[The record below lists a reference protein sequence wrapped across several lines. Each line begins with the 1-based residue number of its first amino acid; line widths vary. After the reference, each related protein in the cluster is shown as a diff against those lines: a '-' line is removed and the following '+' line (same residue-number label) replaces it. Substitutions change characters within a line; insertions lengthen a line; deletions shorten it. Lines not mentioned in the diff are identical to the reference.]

1 MSTLMQTHAHNIQ
14 IGGRIVRLGYDIEQ
28 RLVTV
33 DTVALNID
41 DLPSAIARQFQQAT
55 AAFEAAQ
62 DATDNQ
68 VIAAARRQIEDAVA
82 AVVLSRPY
90 RDAAI
95 QAGTRRETRTS
106 V

>member
-1 MSTLMQTHAHNIQ
+1 MSLMQTNTHNVQ

-28 RLVTV
+28 RVVTV
-33 DTVALNID
+33 DTTALHLD
-41 DLPSAIARQFQQAT
+41 DLSPAVARQFQQAT

-95 QAGTRRETRTS
+95 QAGTRRETRTN